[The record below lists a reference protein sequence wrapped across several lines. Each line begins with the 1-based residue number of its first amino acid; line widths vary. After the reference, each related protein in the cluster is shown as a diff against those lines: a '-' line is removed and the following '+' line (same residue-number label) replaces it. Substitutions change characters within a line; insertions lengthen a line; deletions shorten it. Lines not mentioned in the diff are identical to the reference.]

1 MLIINIKLNYPMVIC
16 WFMSISL
23 RPIEMISRMKSK
35 AHTNEIRNKSV
46 AIVTEN
52 SNHNSITSM
61 SCLKKVIDTVE
72 TDCGISFTNVVLGSG
87 GMGTQL

>member
-1 MLIINIKLNYPMVIC
+1 MVIC

-35 AHTNEIRNKSV
+35 APTSEIRYKSV
-46 AIVTEN
+46 VIVTEN

-72 TDCGISFTNVVLGSG
+72 TDCGISFINVVLGSG
-87 GMGTQL
+87 GKGTQL